1 MGERR
6 HELHRFPWHVRDSG
20 QLLLVV
26 AAGVVLVASVAQTAA
41 SGLHDVRFAVAFGV
55 LIAFGELLRL
65 NLPGDR
71 ESAPIGTA
79 GALAYALLIQ
89 VNKQLIVHSAWQV
102 VTVTAI
108 GMIIG
113 ALPHLAVGRPAR
125 VGGMASRL
133 LCVAAVAF
141 IFRPL
146 AGNPTV
152 VKHWGV
158 ALALMTAL
166 VVLALLLEAVLTA
179 LLRVDEQRARFRV
192 ALVDE
197 MRLQLPLG
205 AAVGASALLIAFA
218 AEVMGLAALAV
229 FTAPLLVTQ
238 VAFRRYAGI
247 RATYL
252 QTVRALAKVTE
263 IGGYVEPGHSERV
276 SRLAVA
282 IGRELGI
289 HEPEL
294 LELEYAALMHD
305 IGQLSL
311 ADPIPGGATVL
322 VSRADQQRIAELGAD
337 VIQQAQVL
345 GSVADIV
352 RRQNEPYRDVDA
364 PPEVPRVPGVP
375 GVPGVLGVPAQARR
389 PEDDAGAGPP
399 VPGTPGVAQPV
410 PGTRSVAQP
419 VPGTPG
425 PVPGTPGAHRSDR
438 PPSGHPRRTVG
449 PPLASRII
457 KAANA
462 FDDLVGSSLDP
473 GRAAAAVQQ
482 LRLDTAS
489 EYDPATVEALSRVV
503 TRRSVIQM

>member
-1 MGERR
+1 MVTTERR
-6 HELHRFPWHVRDSG
+6 HELRRYPWQVRDSG

-26 AAGVVLVASVAQTAA
+26 AAGVWLVAAVAQTAA
-41 SGLHDVRFAVAFGV
+41 TGLHDVRTAVAFGA
-55 LIAFGELLRL
+55 LIAFGEVLRL

-71 ESAPIGTA
+71 ESAPIGFA
-79 GALAYALLIQ
+79 GALAYALLIRVGTHAGQ
-89 VNKQLIVHSAWQV
+89 YSAQQV

-125 VGGMASRL
+125 VSGMAARL
-133 LCVAAVAF
+133 LCVACVAY

-146 AGNPTV
+146 AGDAAI
-152 VKHWGV
+152 VKHVG
-158 ALALMTAL
+158 LAFSLMTSLAI
-166 VVLALLLEAVLTA
+166 VALLLEAVLTA

-197 MRLQLPLG
+197 LHVQLPLG

-252 QTVRALAKVTE
+252 QTVRALARVTE

-289 HEPEL
+289 HEPQL

-311 ADPIPGGATVL
+311 HDPISGGATIF
-322 VSRADQQRIAELGAD
+322 VSRQDQQRIAELGAE

-345 GSVADIV
+345 GSVAEIV
-352 RRQNEPYRDVDA
+352 RRQNDPHRDVD
-364 PPEVPRVPGVP
+364 
-375 GVPGVLGVPAQARR
+375 PAYPADGEQS
-389 PEDDAGAGPP
+389 P
-399 VPGTPGVAQPV
+399 
-410 PGTRSVAQP
+410 
-419 VPGTPG
+419 
-425 PVPGTPGAHRSDR
+425 
-438 PPSGHPRRTVG
+438 G
-449 PPLASRII
+449 PPLSSRII

-473 GRAAAAVQQ
+473 GRAVAAVHQ
-482 LRLDTAS
+482 LRLDTAK
-489 EYDPATVEALSRVV
+489 EYDPNAVEALSRVV
-503 TRRSVIQM
+503 NRRSVIQM

>member
-1 MGERR
+1 MTERR
-6 HELHRFPWHVRDSG
+6 HELRRFPWRVRDSG
-20 QLLLVV
+20 QLILVV
-26 AAGVVLVASVAQTAA
+26 AAGLVLVASVAQTAVA
-41 SGLHDVRFAVAFGV
+41 GVRDPRVALAFGV
-55 LIAFGELLRL
+55 LIAFGEVLRL

-71 ESAPIGTA
+71 ESAPIGLA
-79 GALAYALLIQ
+79 GALAYALLIR
-89 VNKQLIVHSAWQV
+89 VGTSAAHHSAEQV

-108 GMIIG
+108 GMIVG
-113 ALPHLAVGRPAR
+113 ALPHLAAGRPAK
-125 VGGMASRL
+125 VSGMAIRL
-133 LCVAAVAF
+133 LCVACVAF
-141 IFRPL
+141 IFRGL
-146 AGNPTV
+146 ALTPAV
-152 VKHWGV
+152 VSDWG
-158 ALALMTAL
+158 LAVSLMTAL
-166 VVLALLLEAVLTA
+166 AVLALLLEAVLTA
-179 LLRVDEQRARFRV
+179 LMRVDEQRARFRV

-197 MRLQLPLG
+197 MRVQLPLG

-289 HEPEL
+289 HEPQL

-311 ADPIPGGATVL
+311 HDPIPGGATVL
-322 VSRADQQRIAELGAD
+322 VSRQDQQRIAELGAD

-345 GSVADIV
+345 GSVAEIV
-352 RRQNEPYRDVDA
+352 RRQNEPYRGIELA
-364 PPEVPRVPGVP
+364 HEGYAGRHYSR
-375 GVPGVLGVPAQARR
+375 PAHAVR
-389 PEDDAGAGPP
+389 PERVGLGEPAGPP
-399 VPGTPGVAQPV
+399 L
-410 PGTRSVAQP
+410 S
-419 VPGTPG
+419 
-425 PVPGTPGAHRSDR
+425 
-438 PPSGHPRRTVG
+438 
-449 PPLASRII
+449 SRII

-462 FDDLVGSSLDP
+462 FDDLVGTSMDP

-489 EYDPATVEALSRVV
+489 EYDPEAVEALSRVV
-503 TRRSVIQM
+503 NRRSVIRL

>member
-1 MGERR
+1 MTERR
-6 HELHRFPWHVRDSG
+6 YELRRHPWQLRDSG
-20 QLLLVV
+20 ELLLVV
-26 AAGVVLVASVAQTAA
+26 AAGVWLVAAVAQTAA
-41 SGLHDVRFAVAFGV
+41 EGLKDPRIAIAFGA

-71 ESAPIGTA
+71 ETAPIGFA
-79 GALAYALLIQ
+79 GALAYALLIT
-89 VNKQLIVHSAWQV
+89 VSMHVVHYTAEQV
-102 VTVTAI
+102 VTVAAI

-125 VGGMASRL
+125 VSGMASRL
-133 LCVAAVAF
+133 LCVACVAY

-146 AGNPTV
+146 AGNFV
-152 VKHWGV
+152 ADRHWG
-158 ALALMTAL
+158 LAFSLMTSLA
-166 VVLALLLEAVLTA
+166 VLAVLLEAVLTA
-179 LLRVDEQRARFRV
+179 LLRVGEQQARFRV

-197 MRLQLPLG
+197 MRVQWPLG

-263 IGGYVEPGHSERV
+263 IGGYLEPGHSERV

-282 IGRELGI
+282 IGRELGM
-289 HEPEL
+289 HEPLL

-311 ADPIPGGATVL
+311 PEPIPGGATVL
-322 VSRADQQRIAELGAD
+322 VSRQDQQRIAELGAD

-345 GSVADIV
+345 GSVAEIV

-364 PPEVPRVPGVP
+364 ASNGS
-375 GVPGVLGVPAQARR
+375 G
-389 PEDDAGAGPP
+389 
-399 VPGTPGVAQPV
+399 
-410 PGTRSVAQP
+410 
-419 VPGTPG
+419 
-425 PVPGTPGAHRSDR
+425 
-438 PPSGHPRRTVG
+438 PSGSGVRPGHTAPAA
-449 PPLASRII
+449 PPLSSRII

-473 GRAAAAVQQ
+473 GRAAAAVQR

-503 TRRSVIQM
+503 TRRSIML

>member
-1 MGERR
+1 MSERLR
-6 HELHRFPWHVRDSG
+6 GFRGHRWHIKESG
-20 QLLLVV
+20 QPLLMV
-26 AAGVVLVASVAQTAA
+26 AAGVWLVAAVAQTAA
-41 SGLHDVRFAVAFGV
+41 EGLKDPRIAIAFGA
-55 LIAFGELLRL
+55 LIAFGEVLRL
-65 NLPGDR
+65 NMPGDR
-71 ESAPIGTA
+71 EAAPIGFA
-79 GALAYALLIQ
+79 GALAYALLTR
-89 VNKQLIVHSAWQV
+89 VGTHDVDYSAQQV
-102 VTVTAI
+102 VTVVAI

-113 ALPHLAVGRPAR
+113 ALPHLTVGRPAR
-125 VGGMASRL
+125 LSGMATRL
-133 LCVAAVAF
+133 LCVACVAS

-146 AGNPTV
+146 AGQFAADW
-152 VKHWGV
+152 HWG
-158 ALALMTAL
+158 LACSLMTSLA
-166 VVLALLLEAVLTA
+166 VLALLLEAVLTA
-179 LLRVDEQRARFRV
+179 LLRVDEQGARFRV

-197 MRLQLPLG
+197 MRVQLPLS

-276 SRLAVA
+276 AKLAVA

-289 HEPEL
+289 HEPQL

-311 ADPIPGGATVL
+311 PEPIPGGATVL
-322 VSRADQQRIAELGAD
+322 VSRQDQQRIAEHGAA

-345 GSVADIV
+345 GSVAEIV
-352 RRQNEPYRDVDA
+352 RRQNEPC
-364 PPEVPRVPGVP
+364 
-375 GVPGVLGVPAQARR
+375 R
-389 PEDDAGAGPP
+389 P
-399 VPGTPGVAQPV
+399 VGVASAAAGRP
-410 PGTRSVAQP
+410 S
-419 VPGTPG
+419 
-425 PVPGTPGAHRSDR
+425 R
-438 PPSGHPRRTVG
+438 PPLS
-449 PPLASRII
+449 SRII

-473 GRAAAAVQQ
+473 GSAAAAIQR
-482 LRLDTAS
+482 LRLEVAS

-503 TRRSVIQM
+503 SRQPTAHM